1 MRSPSVRKLEGV
13 ISYAPDYIYIG
24 QDAFVGLR
32 YMAFN
37 TGYLDLE
44 DPLMARDTLTYV
56 TSACHFR

>member
-1 MRSPSVRKLEGV
+1 M
-13 ISYAPDYIYIG
+13 
-24 QDAFVGLR
+24 GLR

-56 TSACHFR
+56 TSACLLDETAAR